1 MHFPPVS
8 LGGAGLRGTA
18 VVGGVQEKAG
28 ATGNQSTE
36 DTDIGAGFT
45 GMNFDEAIGGALGTG
60 SSVVVV
66 IVVAFGRLGNG
77 KSVVARTSDVPN
89 MVSTLVMF
97 AGGGCWIWL
106 VPIFI
111 AVTVAT
117 AREPR
122 IRNIAPMIQ
131 TAFLLM
137 KGAYL

>member
-8 LGGAGLRGTA
+8 LGGSGLAGIV

-28 ATGNQSTE
+28 ATGNQFTE
-36 DTDIGAGFT
+36 DTDVCAAFS

-77 KSVVARTSDVPN
+77 KSVVARTSVVPN

-97 AGGGCWIWL
+97 AGGGCCIWL
-106 VPIFI
+106 VPILI
-111 AVTVAT
+111 PVTVAT
-117 AREPR
+117 AKEAR

-137 KGAYL
+137 KGTYL